1 MFTCCVSRAVHLE
14 IVFDMSTT
22 AFLRRVKRFAAQRG
36 FPQRL
41 LSDNAKTFKGAANE
55 LKTIC
60 ESPDTK
66 SNLSFQGIE
75 WCFNLEKAPW

>member
-1 MFTCCVSRAVHLE
+1 MVWICLFSCCVSHVVHLE

-22 AFLRRVKRFAAQRG
+22 VFLRCVKRFAAQKG
-36 FPQRL
+36 LPQRF
-41 LSDNAKTFKGAANE
+41 LSDNAKTFKGAAKE

-66 SNLSFQGIE
+66 SYLSFRGVST
-75 WCFNLEKAPW
+75 